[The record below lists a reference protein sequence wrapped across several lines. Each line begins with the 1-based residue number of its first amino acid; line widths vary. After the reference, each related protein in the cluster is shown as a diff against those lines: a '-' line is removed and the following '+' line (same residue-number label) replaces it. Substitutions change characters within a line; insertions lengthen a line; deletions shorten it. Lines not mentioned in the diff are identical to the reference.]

1 MASQQL
7 YQVGSE
13 SVALLQTPSEHQA
26 QSQDVTQVVTQ
37 WDFLVNAAKSR
48 FGRKVKVL
56 HTSPSA
62 IAINNFFEDLQF
74 SVLYHDAEPT
84 ETNYTVIDVHVKEY
98 ANRSSE
104 EKDETV
110 THVSRPGSIT
120 QGNRYH
126 FIPISGLTF
135 NFGKDIG
142 AQIVGLA
149 AIGGNLGVKEDSTA
163 SGQHHQLSSNFNFEY
178 KQEEKISVPPN
189 RKVKVKVTTSTVKY
203 EMRYTLEFKIP
214 SSRFVNVTY
223 FNRFQQF
230 LCGLCRSCKPVYAA
244 DILRDLP
251 NFREEGGWCFFQQVG
266 VLTWI
271 GENCNVDKTEEPIH
285 VPIAF

>member
-1 MASQQL
+1 M
-7 YQVGSE
+7 
-13 SVALLQTPSEHQA
+13 
-26 QSQDVTQVVTQ
+26 
-37 WDFLVNAAKSR
+37 F
-48 FGRKVKVL
+48 
-56 HTSPSA
+56 
-62 IAINNFFEDLQF
+62 
-74 SVLYHDAEPT
+74 YHDAEPA
-84 ETNYTVIDVHVKEY
+84 ETNNTVIDVHIKEY
-98 ANRSSE
+98 VNRSSE

-110 THVSRPGSIT
+110 THVSRPGGSIT

-126 FIPISGLTF
+126 FVPISGLTL

-163 SGQHHQLSSNFNFEY
+163 SGQHHQLSSNFDFEY

-189 RKVKVKVTTSTVKY
+189 RKVKVKVTTSTVKH

-223 FNRFQQF
+223 LNRFQQF

-244 DILRDLP
+244 DILQDLP
-251 NFREEGGWCFFQQVG
+251 NFREENGWCFFQQVG
-266 VLTWI
+266 ILTWI
-271 GENCNVDKTEEPIH
+271 GENCIVDKTEEPILST
-285 VPIAF
+285 

>member
-13 SVALLQTPSEHQA
+13 SVASLQTPSAPQA
-26 QSQDVTQVVTQ
+26 QNVIQNVTLQ
-37 WDFLVNAAKSR
+37 DFLVNAAKSR
-48 FGRKVKVL
+48 FGRNIRVL
-56 HTSPSA
+56 QTLPST
-62 IAINNFFEDLQF
+62 ITLKNFFEDLQF

-84 ETNYTVIDVHVKEY
+84 ETNNTVIDVHIKEY
-98 ANRSSE
+98 TNRSSE

-110 THVSRPGSIT
+110 THVSHPGSIT

-223 FNRFQQF
+223 FDQFQQF
-230 LCGLCRSCKPVYAA
+230 LCGLCRSCRPVYAA

-266 VLTWI
+266 ILTWI
-271 GENCNVDKTEEPIH
+271 GENCIVDKTEEPVLSI
-285 VPIAF
+285 

>member
-13 SVALLQTPSEHQA
+13 SVASLQTPSAPQA
-26 QSQDVTQVVTQ
+26 QNVIQNVTLQ
-37 WDFLVNAAKSR
+37 DFLVNAAKSR
-48 FGRKVKVL
+48 FGRNIRVL
-56 HTSPSA
+56 QTLPST
-62 IAINNFFEDLQF
+62 IALKNFFEDLQF
-74 SVLYHDAEPT
+74 SVLYHDADPT
-84 ETNYTVIDVHVKEY
+84 ETNYTVIDVHIKEY

-110 THVSRPGSIT
+110 THVSHPGSIT
-120 QGNRYH
+120 HGNRYH

-223 FNRFQQF
+223 FDQFQQF
-230 LCGLCRSCKPVYAA
+230 LCGLCRSCRPVYAA

-251 NFREEGGWCFFQQVG
+251 NFREENGWCFFQQVG
-266 VLTWI
+266 ILTWI
-271 GENCNVDKTEEPIH
+271 GENCIVDKTEEPLLSI
-285 VPIAF
+285 